1 MIFRRQSHSENHPNA
16 ENQAIVDMIDRT
28 QAVIHFKPDGTII
41 SANQNFLQTMGYRLE
56 ELIGKK
62 HAIFVDAQAARG
74 AEYAQFWQSLRAGD
88 AHTVQVQR
96 FTKDGSSVWLQATY
110 APIYG
115 KTGNVEKVTKIA
127 TDVTK
132 RRESLTAIANA
143 LSQVKDGNLGCRI
156 PTSDI
161 DDLNTLGQI
170 FNDTFAQL
178 AQMIT
183 TITNL
188 SSEAA
193 GVVEKANASSDNL
206 SQRTTSQAATLEETA
221 TALEE
226 LTGTVKTS
234 AKTLH
239 DAEKLAQNAANIAE
253 NSDQV
258 VGQSVAAMG
267 QIKESSEEM
276 SKIISAIEDI
286 AFQTNLLALNAG
298 VEAARAGEAGRG
310 FAVVASEVRALAH
323 RSQQAAGEIKGLIDR
338 SSDHVARGVELVNRT
353 GAELQQISESVN
365 AITDKTSHIASSSA
379 EQSTTL
385 GEINV
390 GISHLDSVTQQNAG
404 MVEEMAAT
412 NRQLMNN
419 IRRVSEELTQ
429 FKTPHSSYHPAM
441 QNTDIP
447 TYIRAAR

>member
-1 MIFRRQSHSENHPNA
+1 MIFRRQSHSENQPNA
-16 ENQAIVDMIDRT
+16 ENQAIIDMIDRT

-56 ELIGKK
+56 ELTGKK
-62 HAIFVDAQAARG
+62 HAIFVDGQATKG

-88 AHTVQVQR
+88 AHTVQVER
-96 FTKDGSSVWLQATY
+96 FAKDGSSVWLQATY
-110 APIYG
+110 APVFG
-115 KTGNVEKVTKIA
+115 KTGHVEQVTKIA
-127 TDVTK
+127 TDVTN
-132 RRESLTAIANA
+132 RRACLTAITNA
-143 LSQVKDGNLGCRI
+143 LTQVKDGNLGCRV
-156 PTSDI
+156 PNTDVA
-161 DDLNTLGQI
+161 DLNALGQA
-170 FNDTFAQL
+170 FNDTFEQL
-178 AQMIT
+178 SQMIT

-193 GVVEKANASSDNL
+193 GVVEKTNASSENL

-221 TALEE
+221 AALEQ
-226 LTGTVKTS
+226 LTVTVKSS
-234 AKTLH
+234 AETLH
-239 DAEKLAQNAANIAE
+239 EAEKLAQNAANIAE

-267 QIKESSEEM
+267 QIKDSSEEM

-323 RSQQAAGEIKGLIDR
+323 RSQEAAGEIKGLIDR
-338 SSDHVARGVELVNRT
+338 SSDHVARGVELVNST

-365 AITDKTSHIASSSA
+365 AITDKTSNIASSST

-419 IRRVSEELTQ
+419 IRRMSEELTQ
-429 FKTPHSSYHPAM
+429 FKTTQSSYRPAM
-441 QNTDIP
+441 QNTDVP
-447 TYIRAAR
+447 TYIRAVR